1 MQDTALNSELP
12 SISSAPQF
20 VHLRCHSEYSIV
32 DGIVR
37 IDDYVAAANKDAMPA
52 LALGDLSNL
61 FGAIKFYKAARD
73 KGVKP
78 IIGCELWL
86 ENTKNRDQAFRF
98 LLLVQNNAG
107 YLKLCQLISRAYLE
121 NQYRGRAEIK
131 QDWLTDTEGLILISG
146 NKHSDIGAA
155 LQANNHA
162 AAGALTKT
170 WSALFPNRFYL
181 ELQRTSENDS
191 AQESLISNVLNL
203 ASQHDL
209 PVVATHPI
217 QFTTPDDFM
226 AHEARTCI
234 SEGYMLADSRRPKNF
249 TPEQYFKSQAQMCAL
264 FADIPEALA
273 NTLEIA
279 KRCNLTITLGKNYL
293 PNFPTPNGESLDTYL
308 VQQSHIGLSARLAVL
323 YPDEAKRESKRAEYE
338 SRLEFECKII
348 NQMGFAGYFL
358 IVADFINWAKHNGV
372 PVGPGRGSGAGSL
385 VAYSLNITDLDP
397 LEYNL
402 LFERFLNPDRVSM
415 PDFDIDFCMDGRDR
429 VIDYVK
435 QKYGLDA
442 VSQIATFG
450 TMAAKAVIRDV
461 GRVLDLPFN
470 FVDGI
475 AKLIP
480 LELGITLGSALEKE
494 PQLQERR
501 ESEEEVAQLLEL
513 ALRLEGLVR
522 NVGMHAGG
530 VLISPGKISD
540 FSPIYCQADGGSLVS
555 QYDKDDV
562 EAVGLV
568 KFDFLGL
575 RTLTILELALENANK
590 QRAANVNGSPEDR
603 IPLAFQSIPLDDKA
617 SYQLLKSAN
626 TTAVFQLESRG
637 MKDMLKQA
645 KPDCFEDIIAL
656 VALYRPGPMDLI
668 PDFCRRKHGQQRV
681 EYPHPATESILKE
694 TYGIA
699 VYQEQVMQIA
709 QVVAGY
715 SLGGADLLRRAMGKK
730 KQEEMDAQRETFT
743 AGALKNGLNERQ
755 ATELFNLLEK
765 FAGYGFNKSHAAAY
779 ALVAYHTAYLKTHYP
794 AAFLASTMSADMN
807 NTDNIHLFFDDCAP
821 NKVEVLPPDINQSGY
836 RFEPLN
842 NNQILYG
849 LGAIKGSGLA
859 AIELILQ
866 AREADGPFK
875 DLFDFCSRLD
885 LRKVNRRV
893 IESLIRVGAFDKLE
907 PNRAALLAG
916 VSMAISVAEQS
927 NSHAGQDSLF
937 GGVAEAKHE
946 LPNVN
951 AWSPEQA
958 LIEEKAALGFY
969 LSGHPFLN
977 AKDEVSQFVRGTL
990 ADLAPQEQPKLLA
1003 GIVTGVRIRMT
1014 QRGKMAIVTL
1024 DDAVSRVE
1032 VVVGS
1037 ELLMQSAGLIKE
1049 DALLVIEGRVS
1060 HDEFSGGNRVSARK
1074 LYDLASARSAHASML
1089 KISCNGQSDA
1099 AKLTTILSAYRRNT
1113 AQPDKKLCPV
1123 KIEYHNAEGQAS
1135 LMLGD
1140 AWRVELQDELLQHL
1154 RAWLSKDNVKILYN

>member
-1 MQDTALNSELP
+1 
-12 SISSAPQF
+12 
-20 VHLRCHSEYSIV
+20 
-32 DGIVR
+32 
-37 IDDYVAAANKDAMPA
+37 
-52 LALGDLSNL
+52 
-61 FGAIKFYKAARD
+61 
-73 KGVKP
+73 
-78 IIGCELWL
+78 
-86 ENTKNRDQAFRF
+86 
-98 LLLVQNNAG
+98 
-107 YLKLCQLISRAYLE
+107 
-121 NQYRGRAEIK
+121 
-131 QDWLTDTEGLILISG
+131 
-146 NKHSDIGAA
+146 
-155 LQANNHA
+155 
-162 AAGALTKT
+162 
-170 WSALFPNRFYL
+170 
-181 ELQRTSENDS
+181 
-191 AQESLISNVLNL
+191 
-203 ASQHDL
+203 
-209 PVVATHPI
+209 
-217 QFTTPDDFM
+217 
-226 AHEARTCI
+226 
-234 SEGYMLADSRRPKNF
+234 
-249 TPEQYFKSQAQMCAL
+249 
-264 FADIPEALA
+264 
-273 NTLEIA
+273 
-279 KRCNLTITLGKNYL
+279 
-293 PNFPTPNGESLDTYL
+293 
-308 VQQSHIGLSARLAVL
+308 
-323 YPDEAKRESKRAEYE
+323 
-338 SRLEFECKII
+338 
-348 NQMGFAGYFL
+348 
-358 IVADFINWAKHNGV
+358 
-372 PVGPGRGSGAGSL
+372 
-385 VAYSLNITDLDP
+385 
-397 LEYNL
+397 
-402 LFERFLNPDRVSM
+402 
-415 PDFDIDFCMDGRDR
+415 
-429 VIDYVK
+429 
-435 QKYGLDA
+435 
-442 VSQIATFG
+442 
-450 TMAAKAVIRDV
+450 
-461 GRVLDLPFN
+461 
-470 FVDGI
+470 
-475 AKLIP
+475 
-480 LELGITLGSALEKE
+480 
-494 PQLQERR
+494 
-501 ESEEEVAQLLEL
+501 
-513 ALRLEGLVR
+513 
-522 NVGMHAGG
+522 
-530 VLISPGKISD
+530 
-540 FSPIYCQADGGSLVS
+540 
-555 QYDKDDV
+555 
-562 EAVGLV
+562 
-568 KFDFLGL
+568 
-575 RTLTILELALENANK
+575 
-590 QRAANVNGSPEDR
+590 
-603 IPLAFQSIPLDDKA
+603 
-617 SYQLLKSAN
+617 
-626 TTAVFQLESRG
+626 
-637 MKDMLKQA
+637 
-645 KPDCFEDIIAL
+645 
-656 VALYRPGPMDLI
+656 
-668 PDFCRRKHGQQRV
+668 
-681 EYPHPATESILKE
+681 
-694 TYGIA
+694 

-842 NNQILYG
+842 NTQILYG
-849 LGAIKGSGLA
+849 LGAIKGTGLA
-859 AIELILQ
+859 AIELILA
-866 AREADGPFK
+866 ARENAPFTS
-875 DLFDFCSRLD
+875 LFDFCNRLD

-937 GGVAEAKHE
+937 GGVAEAKHA

-977 AKDEVSQFVRGTL
+977 AKEEVSQFVRGTL

>member
-1 MQDTALNSELP
+1 MQDAANNLQNP
-12 SISSAPQF
+12 SVSSAPQF

-37 IDDYVAAANKDAMPA
+37 VDDYVAAANKDAMPA
-52 LALGDLSNL
+52 LALTDLSNL
-61 FGAIKFYKAARD
+61 FGAIKFYKAARSS
-73 KGVKP
+73 GIKP
-78 IIGCELWL
+78 IIGCECWL
-86 ENTKNRDQAFRF
+86 ENTKKRDQAYRI

-131 QDWLTDTEGLILISG
+131 QDWLVNTDGLILISG
-146 NKHSDIGAA
+146 NKNSDIGTA

-162 AAGALTKT
+162 AAGTLVKT

-181 ELQRTSENDS
+181 ELQRTAPDDA
-191 AQESLISNVLNL
+191 AQEALINQVLHI

-249 TPEQYFKSQAQMCAL
+249 TPEQYFKSQAQMGEL
-264 FADIPEALA
+264 FADMPEALA

-308 VQQSHIGLSARLAVL
+308 VQQSHIGLAARLQVL

-397 LEYNL
+397 LAYNL

-480 LELGITLGSALEKE
+480 LELGITLSSALEKE

-501 ESEEEVAQLLEL
+501 DSEDEVATLLEL

-530 VLISPGKISD
+530 VLISPSKISD

-590 QRAANVNGSPEDR
+590 QRAANITGSPESR

-617 SYQLLKSAN
+617 SYQLLKAAN

-668 PDFCRRKHGQQRV
+668 PDFCRRKHGLQRV

-730 KQEEMDAQRETFT
+730 KKEEMDAQREIFT

-755 ATELFNLLEK
+755 ATELFDLLEK

-836 RFEPLN
+836 RFEPIN
-842 NNQILYG
+842 NSQILYG
-849 LGAIKGSGLA
+849 LGAVKGSGLA
-859 AIELILQ
+859 AIELILA
-866 AREADGPFK
+866 AREQDGAFK
-875 DLFDFCSRLD
+875 SLFDFCNRLD

-927 NSHAGQDSLF
+927 HSHVGQNSLF

-946 LPNVN
+946 LPSVP

-977 AKDEVSQFVRGTL
+977 AKDDISQFVRGTL
-990 ADLAPQEQPKLLA
+990 ADLSPQEQPKLLA
-1003 GIVTGVRIRMT
+1003 GIVMGVRVRMT
-1014 QRGKMAIVTL
+1014 QRGKMAIVTI
-1024 DDAVSRVE
+1024 DDAVSRVD

-1037 ELLMQSAGLIKE
+1037 ELLNQYAHLIKE

-1074 LYDLASARSAHASML
+1074 LYDLATARSAHASML

-1099 AKLTTILSAYRRNT
+1099 VKLTHILSAYRKT
-1113 AQPDKKLCPV
+1113 AGQPDKKLCPV
-1123 KIEYHNAEGQAS
+1123 KIEYHNAQGQAS

-1154 RAWLSKDNVKILYN
+1154 HAWLSKDKVKILYN

>member
-1 MQDTALNSELP
+1 MQDVAFNSQLHH
-12 SISSAPQF
+12 PQF

-37 IDDYVAAANKDAMPA
+37 IDDYIEAANKDAMPA
-52 LALGDLSNL
+52 LALSDLSNL
-61 FGAIKFYKAARD
+61 FGAIKFYKAARG
-73 KGVKP
+73 KGIKP
-78 IIGCELWL
+78 ILGCDLWL
-86 ENTKNRDQAFRF
+86 ENTKNRDQAFRI
-98 LLLVQNNAG
+98 LLLVQNSAG
-107 YLKLCQLISRAYLE
+107 YLKLCQLVSRAYLE

-131 QDWLTDTEGLILISG
+131 QEWLVDTDGLILISG
-146 NKHSDIGAA
+146 NKYSDIAAA

-162 AAGALTKT
+162 ASGALVKT
-170 WSALFPNRFYL
+170 WSERFPNRFYL
-181 ELQRTSENDS
+181 ELQRTAAND
-191 AQESLISNVLNL
+191 ATQEALISKVLSL

-217 QFTTPDDFM
+217 QFITPDDFM

-234 SEGYMLADSRRPKNF
+234 AEGYMLADSRRPKNF
-249 TPEQYFKSQAQMCAL
+249 TQEQYFKTQAQMSEL

-273 NTLEIA
+273 NTVEIA

-293 PNFPTPNGESLDTYL
+293 PNFPTPNNESLDAYL
-308 VQQSHIGLSARLAVL
+308 IQQSQLGLDARLQVL
-323 YPDEAKRESKRAEYE
+323 YPDENLREKKRAEYE
-338 SRLEFECKII
+338 SRLLFECNII

-397 LEYNL
+397 LAYNL

-480 LELGITLGSALEKE
+480 LELGITLGAALEKE

-501 ESEEEVAQLLEL
+501 EKEEEVTQLLEL

-540 FSPIYCQADGGSLVS
+540 FSPIYCQADGGSFVS

-590 QRAANVNGSPEDR
+590 QRAANINGSPESR
-603 IPLAFQSIPLDDKA
+603 APLAFQSIPLDDKA
-617 SYQLLKSAN
+617 SYQLLKTAN

-730 KQEEMDAQRETFT
+730 KKEEMDAQRATFT
-743 AGALKNGLNERQ
+743 EGALKNGLNERQ
-755 ATELFNLLEK
+755 ATELFDLLEK

-821 NKVEVLPPDINQSGY
+821 NNVEVLPPDINQSGY

-842 NNQILYG
+842 NSQILYG
-849 LGAIKGSGLA
+849 LGAVKGTGLA
-859 AIELILQ
+859 AIEVILA
-866 AREADGPFK
+866 ARAQDGPFK
-875 DLFDFCSRLD
+875 SLFDFCNRLD

-927 NSHAGQDSLF
+927 NSHAGQNSLF

-946 LPNVN
+946 LPKVP

-977 AKDEVSQFVRGTL
+977 VKEDISQFVRGTL
-990 ADLAPQEQPKLLA
+990 ADLQPQEQPKLLA

-1014 QRGKMAIVTL
+1014 QRGKMAIVTI
-1024 DDAVSRVE
+1024 DDAVSRVD

-1037 ELLMQSAGLIKE
+1037 ELLSQSAALIKE
-1049 DALLVIEGRVS
+1049 DAVLVVEGRIS
-1060 HDEFSGGNRVSARK
+1060 NDDFSGGIRVSARK

-1089 KISCNGQSDA
+1089 KLSCNGQSDA
-1099 AKLTTILSAYRRNT
+1099 VKLTHILSAYRKNT
-1113 AQPDKKLCPV
+1113 GQPDKKLCPV
-1123 KIEYHNAEGQAS
+1123 KIEYHNAQGQAS

-1154 RAWLSKDNVKILYN
+1154 RAWLSVENVKILYN

>member
-442 VSQIATFG
+442 VSQIATF
-450 TMAAKAVIRDV
+450 V
-461 GRVLDLPFN
+461 PW
-470 FVDGI
+470 
-475 AKLIP
+475 
-480 LELGITLGSALEKE
+480 
-494 PQLQERR
+494 
-501 ESEEEVAQLLEL
+501 
-513 ALRLEGLVR
+513 
-522 NVGMHAGG
+522 
-530 VLISPGKISD
+530 
-540 FSPIYCQADGGSLVS
+540 
-555 QYDKDDV
+555 
-562 EAVGLV
+562 
-568 KFDFLGL
+568 
-575 RTLTILELALENANK
+575 
-590 QRAANVNGSPEDR
+590 
-603 IPLAFQSIPLDDKA
+603 
-617 SYQLLKSAN
+617 
-626 TTAVFQLESRG
+626 
-637 MKDMLKQA
+637 
-645 KPDCFEDIIAL
+645 
-656 VALYRPGPMDLI
+656 RPK
-668 PDFCRRKHGQQRV
+668 R
-681 EYPHPATESILKE
+681 S
-694 TYGIA
+694 
-699 VYQEQVMQIA
+699 
-709 QVVAGY
+709 
-715 SLGGADLLRRAMGKK
+715 
-730 KQEEMDAQRETFT
+730 
-743 AGALKNGLNERQ
+743 
-755 ATELFNLLEK
+755 
-765 FAGYGFNKSHAAAY
+765 FA
-779 ALVAYHTAYLKTHYP
+779 
-794 AAFLASTMSADMN
+794 MSAACS
-807 NTDNIHLFFDDCAP
+807 I
-821 NKVEVLPPDINQSGY
+821 Y
-836 RFEPLN
+836 R
-842 NNQILYG
+842 
-849 LGAIKGSGLA
+849 
-859 AIELILQ
+859 LIL
-866 AREADGPFK
+866 
-875 DLFDFCSRLD
+875 
-885 LRKVNRRV
+885 
-893 IESLIRVGAFDKLE
+893 
-907 PNRAALLAG
+907 
-916 VSMAISVAEQS
+916 SMAS
-927 NSHAGQDSLF
+927 
-937 GGVAEAKHE
+937 
-946 LPNVN
+946 PN
-951 AWSPEQA
+951 
-958 LIEEKAALGFY
+958 
-969 LSGHPFLN
+969 
-977 AKDEVSQFVRGTL
+977 
-990 ADLAPQEQPKLLA
+990 
-1003 GIVTGVRIRMT
+1003 
-1014 QRGKMAIVTL
+1014 
-1024 DDAVSRVE
+1024 
-1032 VVVGS
+1032 
-1037 ELLMQSAGLIKE
+1037 
-1049 DALLVIEGRVS
+1049 
-1060 HDEFSGGNRVSARK
+1060 
-1074 LYDLASARSAHASML
+1074 
-1089 KISCNGQSDA
+1089 
-1099 AKLTTILSAYRRNT
+1099 
-1113 AQPDKKLCPV
+1113 
-1123 KIEYHNAEGQAS
+1123 
-1135 LMLGD
+1135 
-1140 AWRVELQDELLQHL
+1140 
-1154 RAWLSKDNVKILYN
+1154 